1 MSSKNETIKKESIG
15 LRGAIA
21 AELDRGVDHFEERE
35 LQLLK
40 FHGSYQQDDRDLRRE
55 RRKAGLE
62 KAWQFMVRSKIPGG
76 HLSSEQYLV
85 HDHMA
90 DELSNG
96 TLRFTNRQGIQQHG
110 VLAGSL
116 KDCIHRI
123 NTCGLTTYGAC
134 GDIVRNTMSCAVPI
148 EDPAIE
154 EARLL
159 AKEISERFY
168 ARSRAYAEIWL
179 DGEKREIENEEH
191 DDPIYG
197 PTYLPRKFKIGI
209 AVPPFNDVDVLTHDV
224 GLVADVQGKRIVGFD
239 IYAGGGMGMS
249 FGNLQTHPSLAQPLF
264 YVRRNQI
271 LDTLKAIV
279 TAQRDFG
286 RRDDRKQA
294 RLKYLVRDRGIVWFR
309 NEVASRLDFAPTPHK
324 SIQLGPVDDLLGWS
338 HQSNGFSFYGLW
350 LPDGRVAD
358 TSLGRYRSAIR
369 EICETFDPQLTIT
382 PNANLYFS
390 DIPDSARV
398 SFYQILQRH
407 KIPDATTFS
416 RARRTSHACVSLP
429 TCGLA
434 LAESERV
441 FQTLMDSLDSLLA
454 LLGIHE
460 EPLLIRMSGCP
471 NGCARPYNAD
481 IAFVGKAPGK
491 YSIFVGGSHRG
502 DQLASLWK
510 KSVSFEEIAQTLRPL
525 LETFVSNRL
534 HKETFS
540 DYWHRTSPN
549 TKFAKNS
556 EQFHTEQEE
565 TETTTL
571 VSP

>member
-1 MSSKNETIKKESIG
+1 MSSKNETIKKESKG
-15 LRGAIA
+15 LRGTIA
-21 AELDRGVDHFEERE
+21 AELDAGVEHFGERD

-76 HLSSEQYLV
+76 RLTSAQYLA
-85 HDHMA
+85 HDRMA
-90 DELSNG
+90 EELSNG

-116 KDCIHRI
+116 KSCIHTI

-148 EDPAIE
+148 DDPAVAD
-154 EARLL
+154 ARSL
-159 AKEISERFY
+159 AQEISETFY
-168 ARSRAYAEIWL
+168 ARSRGYAEIWL
-179 DGEKREIENEEH
+179 DGEKQPIQDEEL

-197 PTYLPRKFKIGI
+197 TAYLPRKFKIGI

-224 GLVADVQGKRIVGFD
+224 GIVAAVQDNRIVGFD
-239 IYAGGGMGMS
+239 VYVGGGMGMS
-249 FGNLQTHPSLAQPLF
+249 FGNLRTHPSLAQPLF
-264 YVRRNQI
+264 HVPRHRI

-279 TAQRDFG
+279 TTQRDFG

-294 RLKYLVRDRGIVWFR
+294 RLKYLIRDRGIVWFR
-309 NEVASRLDFAPTPHK
+309 NEAASRLTFAPTLHK
-324 SIQLGPVDDLLGWS
+324 SIPLGPVDDLLGWS
-338 HQSNGFSFYGLW
+338 HQSDGLSFYGLW

-358 TSLGRYRSAIR
+358 SAIGGFRSAIR
-369 EICETFDPQLTIT
+369 EICETFAPQLTIT
-382 PNANLYFS
+382 PNANIYFS
-390 DIPDSARV
+390 DIPDGQRAR
-398 SFYQILQRH
+398 FYRILKRH
-407 KIPDATTFS
+407 KVPDATSFS

-441 FQTLMDSLDSLLA
+441 FQKLMDSMDSLLA

-502 DQLASLWK
+502 DRLASLWRK
-510 KSVSFEEIAQTLRPL
+510 AVPFEDLVQAVRPL
-525 LETFVSNRL
+525 LEAFVSNRIVP
-534 HKETFS
+534 ESFS
-540 DYWHRTSPN
+540 DYWRRTSAGQE
-549 TKFAKNS
+549 FAQNA
-556 EQFHTEQEE
+556 EQFHTEPEE
-565 TETTTL
+565 PAA
-571 VSP
+571 VSN